1 MVVRDEGMPVRG
13 GGEGKFGRMFVKWH
27 VEAPEVENE
36 RREEVARFFGESV
49 EELRGKGKAGVKGR
63 EADFGK
69 DRRGCEREGEGRRA
83 SEDDFF
89 YRGNGF
95 GPRFEGG
102 GTQAQCAQM

>member
-27 VEAPEVENE
+27 VEAPEVQKE
-36 RREEVARFFGESV
+36 RREEMAVFFGERI

-63 EADFGK
+63 EGDFGK
-69 DRRGCEREGEGRRA
+69 DRRGCVKEGARRGA
-83 SEDDFF
+83 ADDDFF

-102 GTQAQCAQM
+102 GTQTQCAQM